1 MLNDGV
7 NDGKSRKEGK
17 RERLVRARA
26 GQSCLVLSVHCLSFF
41 LSLSLSFSLRLSLC
55 LTSPHLAYH
64 FVFSIAID
72 LLLLAPLSCG
82 RSYYNSTT
90 TPKLQI
96 VKSGGRDR
104 SYMSLFQTL
113 FMSRCVV
120 RLLRRPFR

>member
-1 MLNDGV
+1 M
-7 NDGKSRKEGK
+7 
-17 RERLVRARA
+17 ARA
-26 GQSCLVLSVHCLSFF
+26 GKKERGKDWSEQEQGSHVLSCQSTVFRSFF
-41 LSLSLSFSLRLSLC
+41 LSLSFSLRLSLC

-82 RSYYNSTT
+82 RSYYNTTT

-96 VKSGGRDR
+96 VKSGGRER